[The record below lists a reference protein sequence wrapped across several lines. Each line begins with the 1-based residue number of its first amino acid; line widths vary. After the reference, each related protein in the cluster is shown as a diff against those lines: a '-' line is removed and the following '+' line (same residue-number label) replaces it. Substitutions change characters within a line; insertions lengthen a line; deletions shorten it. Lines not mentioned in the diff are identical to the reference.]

1 MKWFTLGDQNTNG
14 TPTLFYLLR
23 TVFEIRTLQ
32 GTGLIIPTSDAK
44 RQRKRKASPG
54 LFGKE
59 PRIWRRKTGEGTE
72 FREASNPADWPRRQ
86 RGRFVLQDPTQLRP
100 VLVCN
105 S

>member
-1 MKWFTLGDQNTNG
+1 MKWFTLGDQKTNG

-44 RQRKRKASPG
+44 RKRKAFPE

-59 PRIWRRKTGEGTE
+59 PRI
-72 FREASNPADWPRRQ
+72 
-86 RGRFVLQDPTQLRP
+86 
-100 VLVCN
+100 
-105 S
+105 

>member
-1 MKWFTLGDQNTNG
+1 MKWVTLGDQNTNG

-44 RQRKRKASPG
+44 GKRKRKRKASPG

-59 PRIWRRKTGEGTE
+59 SRI
-72 FREASNPADWPRRQ
+72 
-86 RGRFVLQDPTQLRP
+86 
-100 VLVCN
+100 
-105 S
+105 